1 MPAKPQTTHFVF
13 NKHFLPSIHHHFA
26 GSSISPHPSLGHEHA
41 GLALPLDRVT
51 HPWLRHSFAQGM
63 RLASLPLTL
72 PWPISMYG
80 CVQGW
85 KRSAGIGM
93 RGLEVVSEKDE

>member
-1 MPAKPQTTHFVF
+1 
-13 NKHFLPSIHHHFA
+13 
-26 GSSISPHPSLGHEHA
+26 
-41 GLALPLDRVT
+41 
-51 HPWLRHSFAQGM
+51 M